1 MKNALATAALAAT
14 ILLLGSSLP
23 AQAHADLVKTLPA
36 QEDAITAP
44 PEELRLTFTEGVE
57 LAFSDV
63 SVTGSDGAEIEIG
76 DLSLDPEDNKTLI
89 VPIEGGLASGTYSV
103 EWTVVSTDGHKVE
116 GSYDLD
122 IAP

>member
-1 MKNALATAALAAT
+1 MKSALASAALAAT
-14 ILLLGSSLP
+14 LLLTGGSLP
-23 AQAHADLVKTLPA
+23 AQAHADLVKALPA
-36 QEDAITAP
+36 QEHAITAP
-44 PEELRLTFTEGVE
+44 LEELRLTFTEGVE

-63 SVTGSDGAEIEIG
+63 SITGADGAEIEIG

-89 VPIEGGLASGTYSV
+89 VPIEGGLASGTYRV

-122 IAP
+122 IVP

>member
-1 MKNALATAALAAT
+1 MTNALATAALAAT
-14 ILLLGSSLP
+14 LLLLGSSLP
-23 AQAHADLVKTLPA
+23 VQAHAELVNALPA
-36 QEDAITAP
+36 QEDVITAP
-44 PEELRLTFTEGVE
+44 PEELRLSFTEGVE

-63 SVTGSDGAEIEIG
+63 SVIGANGAEIEIG

-89 VPIEGGLASGTYSV
+89 VPIEAGLVSGTYRV
-103 EWTVVSTDGHKVE
+103 EWTVVSADGHKVE